1 MEHQIII
8 SIIMPTLNE
17 EKKIEKALN
26 SIRKQTI
33 PEEQIEI
40 LVIDGGSTDK
50 TKEIALKYGAQILEN
65 PDVYPEAAKR
75 IGISSSVG
83 KYVIF
88 MDADEE
94 LTDNNQLQKRINLFN
109 NSKVK
114 AVLANCLKTPKD
126 YPSLARYINC
136 YGDAFSYFVYKLD
149 SENLIDSFDRKKF
162 NCIKIN
168 EGRIYALK
176 KNDVTPIGDGGTTML
191 DMEFMK
197 KELYSKFNDPDFS
210 TTCFNDVAISTGCF
224 GIVEG
229 DTINHYSSALLK
241 TFLKKLRFRIIVNL
255 NPANNISGYIARSK
269 VNNNLSYRKYLY
281 LLYCL
286 LFPVVLYDSIKMC
299 IKKKNI
305 FFIFHV
311 IFTYYILFLVI
322 YYSFLKIIGKKV
334 NRIKY
339 GK

>member
-1 MEHQIII
+1 MEHKILI

-17 EKKIEKALN
+17 EKKIEKALI

-33 PEEQIEI
+33 SEEQIEI

-50 TKEIALKYGAQILEN
+50 TREIALKYGAKILEN

-75 IGISSSVG
+75 IGISLSIG
-83 KYVIF
+83 KYLVF

-94 LTDNNQLQKRINLFN
+94 LTDNDQLQKRINLFN
-109 NSKVK
+109 NSNVK
-114 AVLANCLKTPKD
+114 AVLANCLRTPED

-149 SENLIDSFDRKKF
+149 SENLISSFDEKGF
-162 NCIKIN
+162 NCMKKR
-168 EGRIYALK
+168 EGRIYELK

-191 DMEFMK
+191 DLEFMK
-197 KELYSKFNDPDFS
+197 KGLSDKFNDPDFS
-210 TTCFNDVAISTGCF
+210 TTCFNDIVINTGCF

-241 TFLKKLRFRIIVNL
+241 TFFKKLRFRIIVNL
-255 NPANNISGYIARSK
+255 DPVNNISGYIARSK
-269 VNNNLSYRKYLY
+269 VNNNLSYRKWLY
-281 LLYCL
+281 LLYCI
-286 LFPVVLYDSIKMC
+286 LFPVVLYDSISMC
-299 IKKKNI
+299 IRKKDI
-305 FFIFHV
+305 FFMFHI
-311 IFTYYILFLVI
+311 IFTYYIFFLVI
-322 YYSFLKIIGKKV
+322 YYGFLKTIGKKV